1 MMPSDGHEFVAQ
13 KGVLVMRTGHGQLW
27 CCLAIVALLGKN
39 VMDNDYFEPVRIKRM
54 KIVRKNAIPP
64 NRSDELCLTL
74 VT

>member
-1 MMPSDGHEFVAQ
+1 MMPSDGHELVAQ
-13 KGVLVMRTGHGQLW
+13 KRVLVMRTGHGQLG

-39 VMDNDYFEPVRIKRM
+39 LIDNDYFETVRIQRM
-54 KIVRKNAIPP
+54 KIVKNNAIPT